1 MKEQQQFLWINPFR
15 REHPAAVLSQLWQQT
30 PLLRGVR
37 PRHTRELVSRTHL
50 RRYRP
55 GEPLFREGEAGI
67 AAALVVSG
75 QLKVC
80 MAEQPIAS
88 LEAGDFFGETALLDD
103 TPRSASVV
111 AETDAVVSLLV
122 RYQLEEFIQ
131 YRPRVGARIM
141 TNLARLLAARLRLGN
156 QRAAT

>member
-1 MKEQQQFLWINPFR
+1 MKAQQQFLWINPFR
-15 REHPAAVLSQLWQQT
+15 GEHPRAVLSQLWQQT

-37 PRHTRELVSRTHL
+37 PRHARELVSRTHL
-50 RRYRP
+50 RHYQP
-55 GEPLFREGEAGI
+55 GEALFREGEVGV

-75 QLKVC
+75 KLRVC
-80 MAEQPIAS
+80 TDDQHIVD
-88 LEAGDFFGETALLDD
+88 LETGDFFGETALLED

-111 AETDAVVSLLV
+111 AETDAMVSLLV

-141 TNLARLLAARLRLGN
+141 TNLAGLLAARLRLGN
-156 QRAAT
+156 NRAET